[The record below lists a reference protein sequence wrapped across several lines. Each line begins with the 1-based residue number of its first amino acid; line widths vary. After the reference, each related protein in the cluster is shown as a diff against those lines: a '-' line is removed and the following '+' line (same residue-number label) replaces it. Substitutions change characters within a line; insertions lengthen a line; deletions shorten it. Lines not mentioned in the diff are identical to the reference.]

1 MIWDTIRTSVNVLL
15 YTEVLHSRLKKCSY
29 VPNDSQYFHVTMI
42 QLLSD
47 CMFNNLTDDKLSNN
61 KQNTCTGI
69 IIKWNYFYQCSN
81 QNKICLLLYPFSNLV
96 EHACNFKQ
104 RHFNNK
110 LVILM
115 TFFFIFQLVLKEKL
129 LVQSMFV
136 ANCCWNP
143 RINYLYWV
151 YTQIWMYPYMNTRF
165 INLFFRIHQFNMK
178 TSQIV
183 KDNIIEL
190 MNIM

>member
-47 CMFNNLTDDKLSNN
+47 CMFNNLTDDKVSNN

-69 IIKWNYFYQCSN
+69 IIKWNYFYQCFN

-115 TFFFIFQLVLKEKL
+115 TFFHFSVSFKRKIVCTIYVCCKL
-129 LVQSMFV
+129 LLESSHQLS
-136 ANCCWNP
+136 
-143 RINYLYWV
+143 L
-151 YTQIWMYPYMNTRF
+151 
-165 INLFFRIHQFNMK
+165 LGIHSDLNV
-178 TSQIV
+178 SIY
-183 KDNIIEL
+183 EY
-190 MNIM
+190 